1 MNMPTS
7 AGSDGWDNE
16 GRVYTVIKN
25 ATRNSKIVLSMLNGI
40 EIGPGQ
46 VLDLR
51 TAFRKSQV
59 VDAAHEIASLI
70 RTGHLLDAGEGAAKG
85 PAPVN
90 TGMPTQAE
98 MQDRIRQNLI
108 RDISDSSSMSA
119 LEDWMTNKDPEIA
132 KAAKLRVDILLG
144 NRTDSGELIPG
155 SEETPAK
162 PTELIRSVSVSVSG
176 SGSGN
181 GAPEAATAT
190 VGAGIVRRAGA
201 ESGIIE

>member
-1 MNMPTS
+1 MPTS

-70 RTGHLLDAGEGAAKG
+70 RTGHLLDIGEGAAKG

-119 LEDWMTNKDPEIA
+119 LEDWMANKDPEIA
-132 KAAKLRVDILLG
+132 KAAKLRADILLG

-155 SEETPAK
+155 SEETSAK
-162 PTELIRSVSVSVSG
+162 PTELIRSGSV
-176 SGSGN
+176 N
-181 GAPEAATAT
+181 GAPEAATATAT
-190 VGAGIVRRAGA
+190 VGAGIVRRAGV